1 MTRANTS
8 KSYEDIKSLVREH
21 IRHRAKYRYQVMSC
35 SFEFNGLE
43 SVKING
49 MFMNRD
55 NDIFWSDNIYAHEVF
70 NAKFCHKERTVR
82 DNVTNEITKSSIPG
96 ITFNE
101 LYNAVE
107 QEISVGASD
116 DKINIVEDT
125 VEPER
130 SHVASHDKVVR
141 FK

>member
-1 MTRANTS
+1 MTRENTT

-35 SFEFNGLE
+35 NFEFNGLE

-55 NDIFWSDNIYAHEVF
+55 GDIFWSDNTYIHEVF
-70 NAKFCHKERTVR
+70 NAKFCQKERTIR
-82 DNVTNEITKSSIPG
+82 DNMTNEITKSNITA

-107 QEISVGASD
+107 QAINCGASD

-125 VEPER
+125 VKPER
-130 SHVASHDKVVR
+130 SHVASHDRVVR

>member
-1 MTRANTS
+1 MSRANIS

-55 NDIFWSDNIYAHEVF
+55 NDIFWSDNMYIHEVF
-70 NAKFCHKERTVR
+70 NAKFCQKERTIR
-82 DNVTNEITKSSIPG
+82 DNMTNEITKSNIPG
-96 ITFNE
+96 VTFNE

-107 QEISVGASD
+107 QAISCGASD
-116 DKINIVEDT
+116 DKINIVEAT
-125 VEPER
+125 VEPGR